1 MRIRMIAVGQ
11 KMPQWVEVGFNEYA
25 KRIVGD
31 CQLELLELPMS
42 KRSKNSNVEQL
53 KAKEADAITACL
65 RKDEL
70 VIALDVLGKA
80 VSTEDLA
87 LQMSAWQ
94 MQGHNIALIIG
105 GPDGIC
111 RSVLEK
117 AQSKISLSKLTL
129 PHPLVRV
136 LVAEQLY
143 RAWSINKGHPYHR

>member
-11 KMPQWVEVGFNEYA
+11 KMPQWVEAGFAEYA

-31 CQLELLELPMS
+31 CQLELVELPMS
-42 KRSKNSNVEQL
+42 KRAKNSNIDQL
-53 KAKEADAITACL
+53 KAKEAEAIIACL
-65 RKDEL
+65 KKDEL
-70 VIALDVLGKA
+70 LVALDVLGKP

-87 LQMSAWQ
+87 QQMSTWQ

-111 RSVLEK
+111 RSVLDK
-117 AQSKISLSKLTL
+117 AQSKLSLSKLTL